1 MKKRLIILSLII
13 CAVLFSGC
21 AQEKTSSTNGTETK
35 KNAQETQEKLKIT
48 GEVNK
53 TFYEEKEIKIARDAI
68 QSAEKILGILDV
80 AKNNF
85 EISLTDS
92 KGNKET
98 YFLWLRKDHSGGMI
112 MNIEDTHTGYTLQEA
127 DVAKLKDLLNM

>member
-1 MKKRLIILSLII
+1 MKKGFIILSIII
-13 CAVLFSGC
+13 CSILFSGC
-21 AQEKTSSTNGTETK
+21 SLISETK
-35 KNAQETQEKLKIT
+35 GANQESSEKLKVT

-68 QSAEKILGILDV
+68 QSAEKILGILNV

-85 EISLTDS
+85 EISLIDS
-92 KGNKET
+92 EGNKET

-112 MNIEDTHTGYTLQEA
+112 MNIEDTHTGYTLQEK

>member
-1 MKKRLIILSLII
+1 MKKAFIILSIII
-13 CAVLFSGC
+13 CSILFSGC
-21 AQEKTSSTNGTETK
+21 SLISETK
-35 KNAQETQEKLKIT
+35 GAKQESPEKLKVT

-85 EISLTDS
+85 EISLIDS
-92 KGNKET
+92 DGNKET
-98 YFLWLRKDHSGGMI
+98 YFLWLTKDHSSGMI
-112 MNIEDTHTGYTLQEA
+112 MNIEDTHTGYTLKES
-127 DVAKLKDLLNM
+127 DVVKLKELLNI

>member
-1 MKKRLIILSLII
+1 MKKGFINLSIII
-13 CAVLFSGC
+13 CSILFSGC
-21 AQEKTSSTNGTETK
+21 SLTSDNEANQAPS
-35 KNAQETQEKLKIT
+35 EKLKVT

-85 EISLTDS
+85 EISLIDS
-92 KGNKET
+92 EGNKET

-112 MNIEDTHTGYTLQEA
+112 MNIEDTHTGYTLQEK